1 MSSRAPDAPSR
12 TELKAASERLQDL
25 GEELLTLRADLF
37 EALPLPEELKDAILD
52 ARRITAFGARRR
64 QLQFIGRLMH
74 RLTAEELSA
83 VDAALAIQHHRSA
96 DEARRLHLAEKWR
109 EALVAGDA
117 ACGAWL
123 VAFPDTDAQQL
134 RALIRQARKDARAMA
149 SGGRH
154 GHAYRELFVLVRAA
168 LAAGGTGVPAPPAE
182 EGSGHQPD

>member
-37 EALPLPEELKDAILD
+37 GALPLPEELKDAIVD

-96 DEARRLHLAEKWR
+96 DEARRLHLAEGWR
-109 EALVAGDA
+109 EALIADDDA
-117 ACGAWL
+117 LRRWMAE
-123 VAFPDTDAQQL
+123 FPATDSQQL
-134 RALIRQARKDARAMA
+134 RSLVRQARKDVRA
-149 SGGRH
+149 SGDGGGSRR
-154 GHAYRELFVLVRAA
+154 AFREIFSLVRAA
-168 LAAGGTGVPAPPAE
+168 IVS
-182 EGSGHQPD
+182 SGADNPS